1 MRIVAIPIDART
13 QAEYVSCND
22 THTGAAVSR
31 GLGSV
36 ERAIIAIARH
46 RSRTAGYIARHIYDT
61 RPISATQISSVRRAL
76 RRLAARGLVKVESA
90 LPTDDGRVRWLVR
103 DPGSVERERRDIGR
117 AIRRVALE
125 NAATAAHEEELASG
139 GDVCRHCRRQRMP
152 EGYDACLGRLPGVV
166 AACCGHG
173 GSDGYV
179 AFEGSGL
186 VLRGRWDHVATAGA
200 SRREERRAQWFG
212 APAASHSCPAE

>member
-1 MRIVAIPIDART
+1 
-13 QAEYVSCND
+13 VSCDD

-36 ERAIIAIARH
+36 ERAIIAIAWN
-46 RSRTAGYIARHIYDT
+46 RSHTAAYIARRIYAT
-61 RPISATQISSVRRAL
+61 RPISAAQMSSVRRAL
-76 RRLAARGLVKVESA
+76 RRLAARGMVKIESA
-90 LPTDDGRVRWLVR
+90 LPTDDGRARWVVR
-103 DPGSVERERRDIGR
+103 DPFSVERERRDIRR
-117 AIRRVALE
+117 AALE
-125 NAATAAHEEELASG
+125 NAATAAHEAELASG
-139 GDVCRHCRRQRMP
+139 GDVCRHCGRPRMP

-200 SRREERRAQWFG
+200 SRRENTRAQGFG
-212 APAASHSCPAE
+212 ASPDPIKPAGIAP